1 MGKEKI
7 ALGGSSSDT
16 TRVNIIYLDRQIKT
30 KQNKPLFQVY
40 ENPTID
46 NNPGSN
52 RPLNAA
58 VSAPISES
66 INSSD
71 YKWKDGGKSCA
82 TDIIEYNTEKKITS
96 SSVTVEDHMK
106 R

>member
-1 MGKEKI
+1 MKEKI
-7 ALGGSSSDT
+7 ALGGSSDT

-46 NNPGSN
+46 NNPRSN

-71 YKWKDGGKSCA
+71 YKWKEDGWQKLCHG
-82 TDIIEYNTEKKITS
+82 YHR
-96 SSVTVEDHMK
+96 V
-106 R
+106 